1 MLKKPGDI
9 IFFRS
14 PLGNKEGTTVSKYV
28 VAVVG
33 ATGAVGREMIKVL
46 EQRKFPVK
54 TLVPLATA
62 RKEKRSVRFKG
73 RDYTVKETTDSS
85 FNGVDLTLFA
95 GGGNASTEFGW
106 EAVRR
111 GSLVVDNSST
121 FRMRADVPLVVP
133 ECNASH
139 LKRHKG
145 LIANPN
151 CSTIQ
156 MVVAL
161 KQIYDKLGIK
171 RVVVTTFQSV
181 SGTGREAIEELE
193 LQTKD
198 YCAKRKIKV
207 NVYPHQIFQNVLP
220 HIDKFMESGYT
231 KEEEKMI
238 YETRKIF
245 SNPNL
250 PVTATCVRVPVLYA
264 HAESVNVETNRKFT
278 IPTLVKMLEKQPG
291 LKVVDA
297 PSPTDA
303 DPLRRT
309 YPLSI
314 DATGTDDVFVGRIRK
329 DLSVE
334 NGVDMWVVADNLR
347 KGAALNAV
355 QIAELLM

>member
-1 MLKKPGDI
+1 M
-9 IFFRS
+9 
-14 PLGNKEGTTVSKYV
+14 SKYV
-28 VAVVG
+28 VAIVG
-33 ATGAVGREMIKVL
+33 ATGAVGREMINIL

-54 TLVPLATA
+54 TLVALATA
-62 RKEKRSVRFKG
+62 KKGKRTVRFKG
-73 RDYTVKETTDSS
+73 KEVVVQETKDAS

-95 GGGNASTEFGW
+95 GGGSASGEFAW

-133 ECNASH
+133 EVNPGH

-161 KQIYDKLGIK
+161 KPIYEKLGIK
-171 RVVVTTFQSV
+171 RIVVSTYQSV
-181 SGTGREAIEELE
+181 SGTGREAIEELN
-193 LQTKD
+193 LQVKD
-198 YCAKRKIKV
+198 YVAKRKIKKD
-207 NVYPHQIFQNVLP
+207 VYPAQILFNVLP
-220 HIDKFMESGYT
+220 HIDKFMPSGYT

-238 YETRKIF
+238 FETRKIF
-245 SNPNL
+245 SNPSL
-250 PVTATCVRVPVLYA
+250 AVSATCVRVPVFNC
-264 HAESVNVETNRKFT
+264 HAESINVETERKFT
-278 IPTLVKMLEKQPG
+278 IPTLVKMLEKQIG
-291 LKVVDA
+291 LQVVDELEPA
-297 PSPTDA
+297 EA
-303 DPLRRT
+303 DPLCRT
-309 YPLSI
+309 YPLPVNY
-314 DATGTDDVFVGRIRK
+314 AGTDDVYVGRIRK
-329 DLSVE
+329 DMSVE